1 MDYDSA
7 PLTATFTAGSTST
20 TVNVPVINDNIAEEL
35 EKFDLSFT
43 IPSSLESQVISG
55 AITKAVGNIT
65 DNTSKKKLLDSINL
79 FNFVTI

>member
-1 MDYDSA
+1 MDYDST
-7 PLTATFTAGSTST
+7 PLSVTFSAGSNST
-20 TVNVPVINDNIAEEL
+20 IVNVPVINDNIAEEL

-43 IPSSLESQVISG
+43 IPSSLESRVISG

-65 DNTSKKKLLDSINL
+65 DNASKKKLLDSINL